1 MIDYSLIRCKQDI
14 ELFLRLAKILSLI
27 DKPIL
32 NLPELISYHNE
43 LTNTDGFG
51 NINLLHYLFTKNNP
65 DWESQMSDYNYILS
79 KMDDLIDIY
88 DDIYDDYFVNLE
100 LNLILPLEKLFFR
113 NEDKILYHAAPLLN
127 LEFILKKGQILIDA
141 SMEKDKFIFFSERFY
156 YALSV
161 AALHQCMNKRNPYG
175 THLKK
180 FVYGNCIIVPDLK
193 NYDVYKKIF
202 YNIDNDRSF
211 FYTKACTKELVLDKS
226 DVEYISSLKEKGE
239 AAGHEVNIIDDNPE
253 MFIKENLPID
263 DIKRIYILSPEDEL
277 IRIYNNLGNKQFQ
290 VIDTDIINDI
300 LKGKAKEIDKFKVL
314 GISEESR
321 MLIENG
327 L

>member
-32 NLPELISYHNE
+32 NLPELISYHNK

-51 NINLLHYLFTKNNP
+51 NINLLYYLFTKNNP
-65 DWESQMSDYNYILS
+65 DWESQMSDHNYILS

-113 NEDKILYHAAPLLN
+113 NEDKIIYHAAPLLN
-127 LEFILKKGQILIDA
+127 LEFILGMGQILKDA
-141 SMEKDKFIFFSERFY
+141 STEKDKFIFFSERFY

-180 FVYGNCIIVPDLK
+180 YTYGNCVIVPDLT
-193 NYDVYKKIF
+193 NYDIYKKIY
-202 YNIDNDRSF
+202 YNIDNDKSF

-239 AAGHEVNIIDDNPE
+239 VSDNSE
-253 MFIKENLPID
+253 IFIKENLPIK

-290 VIDTDIINDI
+290 VIDTEIINDL
-300 LKGKAKEIDKFKVL
+300 LKGKAKEIDQFKVL

-321 MLIENG
+321 TLIENG